1 MASEIIIIKGGS
13 KEAAPR
19 GNQFSLLVSKKNRFS
34 KKMYNKIQRL
44 ECLELKVYC
53 DFFYKT

>member
-19 GNQFSLLVSKKNRFS
+19 GNQFSLLVSKKKIFS
-34 KKMYNKIQRL
+34 QKMYKIQRL
-44 ECLELKVYC
+44 EWLELKVYC

>member
-13 KEAAPR
+13 KEAASR
-19 GNQFSLLVSKKNRFS
+19 GNQFSLLVSKKKIFS
-34 KKMYNKIQRL
+34 QKMYKIQRL
-44 ECLELKVYC
+44 EWLELKVYC